1 MVTESIQVVGQDGA
15 SLSSVKELVNC
26 VKCGMD
32 MEDSEVFFKDGMLKL
47 PHEEIEP
54 TEIKNYCKECVIKNQ
69 PLKDKSDA
77 MIRYVISLL
86 LRETTRDERLDMM
99 AQLKEENPD
108 GFKIVADMFD
118 VDDYVKVISQEP
130 VADK

>member
-1 MVTESIQVVGQDGA
+1 MVTESVQVVGQDGA
-15 SLSSVKELVNC
+15 SLSSIKELVNC
-26 VKCGMD
+26 VKCGKEL
-32 MEDSEVFFKDGMLKL
+32 EDGEVFFKDGMIKL

-54 TEIKNYCKECVIKNQ
+54 TEIKNYCKECVMANQ

-77 MIRYVISLL
+77 MIRYIISLL
-86 LRETTRDERLDMM
+86 LRETTREERLDMM
-99 AQLKEENPD
+99 VQLKAENPE

-130 VADK
+130 VP